1 MPAQALTLLNNGI
14 VGGLARAMAARLS
27 GESGSEVASFVRRAW
42 LLAYSRDADDDEVQ
56 LAVQFIE
63 GAEATHRKAGAAD
76 AHAAALEEFCMGLMN
91 TTEFIYAN

>member
-1 MPAQALTLLNNGI
+1 
-14 VGGLARAMAARLS
+14 MAERLS
-27 GESGSEVASFVRRAW
+27 GEAGSDAALFVRRAW

-63 GAEATHRKAGAAD
+63 EAEAAHRKAGTAEAR
-76 AHAAALEEFCMGLMN
+76 AAALEEFCMGLMN